1 MPFADFGVPL
11 HATNGYV
18 NNEDIQLTFYIYKT
32 MDLLQQIVARA
43 KSNKQRIVLPE
54 ATEERTLKAA
64 DQVLADDIADIIL
77 IGNPEEINNLAAG
90 WGLQNIG
97 KATIIDPLNNPKS
110 EEYAALLAELRKKK
124 GMTIEQARE
133 LVKNP
138 LYLGCMIIKTEGAD
152 GQISGAL
159 STTGD
164 TLRPALQII
173 KCAPGI
179 TCVSGGM
186 LLISKEKQ
194 YGEDGVLVV
203 GDVAVTPMP
212 DANQLAQIAVCTAQT
227 AKSVAG
233 FADPRVAMLSFSTK
247 GSAKHEVVDKV
258 VEATRLAHELAPEL
272 KVDGELQADAA
283 LVPSVGAKKAPGS
296 DIAGKANVLVFPCLE
311 VGNIAYKLVQ
321 RLGDAIAIGPIL
333 QGIARPV
340 NDLSRGCSVED
351 IYYMV
356 AITACQAMDAKA

>member
-1 MPFADFGVPL
+1 MSL
-11 HATNGYV
+11 I
-18 NNEDIQLTFYIYKT
+18 EKII
-32 MDLLQQIVARA
+32 ARA
-43 KSNKQRIVLPE
+43 QANPQRIVLPE
-54 ATEERTLKAA
+54 AEEERTLTAA
-64 DQVLADDIADIIL
+64 DRVLAEDMADIIL
-77 IGNPEEINNLAAG
+77 IGNPEKVHALAEEK
-90 WGLQNIG
+90 GLKNVG
-97 KATIIDPLNNPKS
+97 KATLIDPLNCPKS
-110 EEYAALLAELRKKK
+110 EEYAQLLAELRKKK

-159 STTGD
+159 STTGE

-173 KCAPGI
+173 KCSPGI
-179 TCVSGGM
+179 TCVSGAM
-186 LLISKEKQ
+186 LLITDRPE

-212 DANQLAQIAVCTAQT
+212 DADQLAQIAVCTAQT

-233 FADPRVAMLSFSTK
+233 FDDPRVAMLSFSTK

-258 VEATRLAHELAPEL
+258 IEATRLAKERCPEL

-283 LVPSVGAKKAPGS
+283 LVPSVGEKKAPGS
-296 DIAGKANVLVFPCLE
+296 TIAGHANVLVYPNLE
-311 VGNIAYKLVQ
+311 VGNISYKLVQ
-321 RLGDAIAIGPIL
+321 RLGGAIAIGPIL

-340 NDLSRGCSVED
+340 NDLSRGCSIDD
-351 IYYMV
+351 IYYLI
-356 AITACQAMDAKA
+356 AITACQAMDAKK

>member
-1 MPFADFGVPL
+1 
-11 HATNGYV
+11 
-18 NNEDIQLTFYIYKT
+18 
-32 MDLLQQIVARA
+32 MDLLQQIVERA

-54 ATEERTLKAA
+54 ATEERTLRAA
-64 DQVLADDIADIIL
+64 DKVLADELANIIL
-77 IGNPEEINNLAAG
+77 IGNPEEINKLATE

-97 KATIIDPLNNPKS
+97 KATIIDPENNPKS
-110 EEYAALLAELRKKK
+110 EEYATLLAELRKKK

-173 KCAPGI
+173 KCSPGI
-179 TCVSGGM
+179 TCVSGAM
-186 LLISKEKQ
+186 LLITKQPQ
-194 YGEDGVLVV
+194 YGENGVVV
-203 GDVAVTPMP
+203 MGDVAVTPMP
-212 DANQLAQIAVCTAQT
+212 DADQLAQIAVCTAQT

-233 FADPRVAMLSFSTK
+233 FADPKVAMLSFSTK

-258 VEATRLAHELAPEL
+258 VEATKLAKERCPEL

-283 LVPSVGAKKAPGS
+283 LVPSVGSKKAPGS
-296 DIAGKANVLVFPCLE
+296 DIAGNANVLVVPCLE

-333 QGIARPV
+333 QGIAHPV
-340 NDLSRGCSVED
+340 NDLSRGCSVDD